1 MDNVNLAPENN
12 GTTQEHGYL
21 MAYDKKEQKAK
32 GVKGI
37 AANGELETLDAN
49 EANKD
54 QFIKVDQR
62 GNFFTNFGKNFLYQ
76 YNNPGRYSLYNIPK
90 ETPVVQA
97 KEKIEAAQ
105 EPQNE
110 AVRRELASTRVY
122 NNHRYNEREIN
133 WEQAAR
139 YGITPDVLKN
149 SKDSLE
155 RMLQGKSSAVAFH
168 IAKPSELGRESGDAK
183 LSLFRDE
190 NGAVKF
196 DIHYIR
202 QAPKVGEDYRGHT
215 LTENDLKTLDQTGN
229 LGKTVDM
236 VIDYRT
242 KETKP
247 CYLSKDPVTN
257 ELFHMPVEQA
267 RVPRKVKDYT
277 LSPKEYEAAV
287 RGEEVPIRFKS
298 NNGKYYTTSIQMSA
312 AERGVEFLWER
323 STKKLE
329 EGQKQEQQQSGN
341 GQQQVNGPVQTAGKP
356 LKKEETSGQA
366 EKKTR
371 TRKPSITPK
380 M

>member
-1 MDNVNLAPENN
+1 MNDVNLAPENN
-12 GTTQEHGYL
+12 GATPEHGYL

-37 AANGELETLDAN
+37 AANGELETLEAN

-54 QFIKVDQR
+54 QFVKVDQH
-62 GNFFTNFGKNFLYQ
+62 GNFFTNFGKNFIYQ
-76 YNNPGRYSLYNIPK
+76 YNHPNRYSLYNMPK
-90 ETPVVQA
+90 ETPV
-97 KEKIEAAQ
+97 EKARESIEAAQ
-105 EPQNE
+105 LPQNE
-110 AVRRELASTRVY
+110 AVRRELAPTRVY
-122 NNHRYNEREIN
+122 NNHRFNEREIN
-133 WEQAAR
+133 WEQAAK
-139 YGITPDVLKN
+139 YGITPEGLRN
-149 SKDSLE
+149 AKDSLE
-155 RMLQGKSSAVAFH
+155 RMLQGKTSAVAFRV
-168 IAKPSELGRESGDAK
+168 AKNSDLGRENGDAK

-190 NGAVKF
+190 NGKVKF

-202 QAPKVGEDYRGHT
+202 QVPKIGEDYRGHI
-215 LTENDLKTLDQTGN
+215 LTEDDLKTLNQTGN
-229 LGKTVDM
+229 LGKTVDI

-277 LSPKEYEAAV
+277 LSQKEYEAAV

-298 NNGKYYTTSIQMSA
+298 NNGRYYTTSIQMSA

-323 STKKLE
+323 SSKKLE
-329 EGQKQEQQQSGN
+329 EGQKQTQQQDGNSEQQAN
-341 GQQQVNGPVQTAGKP
+341 VPVQPIGKTQ
-356 LKKEETSGQA
+356 KKEDASATA
-366 EKKTR
+366 EKKMR
-371 TRKPSITPK
+371 NRKPSITPK

>member
-12 GTTQEHGYL
+12 GATQEHGYL

-37 AANGELETLDAN
+37 AANGELETL
-49 EANKD
+49 EAGEADKG

-62 GNFFTNFGKNFLYQ
+62 GNFFTNFGKNFLYH

-90 ETPVVQA
+90 ETPVEQA

-105 EPQNE
+105 LPQNE
-110 AVRRELASTRVY
+110 AVRKELASTRVY
-122 NNHRYNEREIN
+122 NNHRFNEREVN

-139 YGITPDVLKN
+139 YGITPDGLKN
-149 SKDSLE
+149 AKDSLE
-155 RMLQGKSSAVAFH
+155 RMLQGKTSAVAFRV
-168 IAKPSELGRESGDAK
+168 AKDSELGRENGDAK

-215 LTENDLKTLDQTGN
+215 LTEDDLKTLDRTGN
-229 LGKTVDM
+229 LGRTVDM

-257 ELFHMPVEQA
+257 ELFHMPVEQV

-277 LSPKEYEAAV
+277 LSPSEYEAAL

-298 NNGKYYTTSIQMSA
+298 NNGNYYTTSIQMSA

-323 STKKLE
+323 STKKME
-329 EGQKQEQQQSGN
+329 EGQKQEQQQNSN
-341 GQQQVNGPVQTAGKP
+341 GEQQVNGPVQTAGKS
-356 LKKEETSGQA
+356 LKKEEASRQA

>member
-1 MDNVNLAPENN
+1 MNDVNLAPENN
-12 GTTQEHGYL
+12 GANPEHGYL

-37 AANGELETLDAN
+37 GANGELETLEAN

-76 YNNPGRYSLYNIPK
+76 YNNPARYSLYNIPK
-90 ETPVVQA
+90 ETPVEKA
-97 KEKIEAAQ
+97 KETIESAQ
-105 EPQNE
+105 LPQNE
-110 AVRRELASTRVY
+110 AVRRELAQTRVY
-122 NNHRYNEREIN
+122 NNHRFNEREVN

-139 YGITPDVLKN
+139 YGITPDGLKN
-149 SKDSLE
+149 AKDSLE
-155 RMLQGKSSAVAFH
+155 RMLQGKTSAVAFRV
-168 IAKPSELGRESGDAK
+168 AKDSELGRENGDAK

-202 QAPKVGEDYRGHT
+202 QAPKIGEDYRGHM
-215 LTENDLKTLDQTGN
+215 LTEDDLQTLNRTGN
-229 LGKTVDM
+229 LGKPVDL

-257 ELFHMPVEQA
+257 EIFHMPVDQA
-267 RVPRKVKDYT
+267 RIPRKIKDYT
-277 LSPKEYEAAV
+277 LSPQEYEAAV
-287 RGEEVPIRFKS
+287 RGEEVPIRFQS
-298 NNGKYYTTSIQMSA
+298 GNGKSYSTSIQISA

-329 EGQKQEQQQSGN
+329 EAQKQ
-341 GQQQVNGPVQTAGKP
+341 GQEPTVNRVQTAVKP
-356 LKKEETSGQA
+356 LKKEEISGQA
-366 EKKTR
+366 EKKAHS
-371 TRKPSITPK
+371 RKPSITPK

>member
-1 MDNVNLAPENN
+1 
-12 GTTQEHGYL
+12 

-37 AANGELETLDAN
+37 AANGELETLEAN
-49 EANKD
+49 EADKG

-62 GNFFTNFGKNFLYQ
+62 GNFFTNFGKNFLYH

-90 ETPVVQA
+90 ETPVEQA

-105 EPQNE
+105 LPQNE
-110 AVRRELASTRVY
+110 AVRKELASTRVY

-190 NGAVKF
+190 NGVVKF

-202 QAPKVGEDYRGHT
+202 QAPKVGEDYRGYT
-215 LTENDLKTLDQTGN
+215 LTEDDLKTLNQTGN

-242 KETKP
+242 KETRP

-257 ELFHMPVEQA
+257 ELFHMPVEQV

-277 LSPKEYEAAV
+277 LSPSEYEAAL

-298 NNGKYYTTSIQMSA
+298 NNGNYYTTSIQMSA

-329 EGQKQEQQQSGN
+329 EGQKQI
-341 GQQQVNGPVQTAGKP
+341 QQQVSNGEQQTNGPVQIAGKP
-356 LKKEETSGQA
+356 LKKEEASRQA

-371 TRKPSITPK
+371 TRKPSIIPK

>member
-1 MDNVNLAPENN
+1 MDNVNLASENN
-12 GTTQEHGYL
+12 GATQEHGYL

-37 AANGELETLDAN
+37 AANGELETLEAN
-49 EANKD
+49 EADKG

-62 GNFFTNFGKNFLYQ
+62 GNFFTNFGKNFLYH

-90 ETPVVQA
+90 ETPVEQA

-105 EPQNE
+105 LPQNE
-110 AVRRELASTRVY
+110 AVRKELASTRVY

-202 QAPKVGEDYRGHT
+202 QAPKVGEDYRGYT
-215 LTENDLKTLDQTGN
+215 LTEDDLKTLNQTGN

-242 KETKP
+242 KETRP

-257 ELFHMPVEQA
+257 ELFHMPVEQV

-277 LSPKEYEAAV
+277 LSPSEYEAAL

-298 NNGKYYTTSIQMSA
+298 NNGNYYTTSIQMSA

-323 STKKLE
+323 STKKME
-329 EGQKQEQQQSGN
+329 EGQKQEQQ
-341 GQQQVNGPVQTAGKP
+341 VNGPVQTVGKP
-356 LKKEETSGQA
+356 LKKEEASRQA
-366 EKKTR
+366 EKKTC